1 MSTANIRTQTPV
13 VPWWLVLVEGIA
25 ALIVGILLITV
36 PARSVL
42 ILVQFLGIYWL
53 ITGVLA
59 IVSIFIDSSQW
70 GWKLISGVLGIA
82 AGFVIIQHPL
92 WSTIIIPTMLILVIA
107 ALGVITGISLLPLA
121 FRGGGWGTGILGVLS
136 VILSVVLFFNPFIAV
151 VALPLVLGAFA
162 IVGGISA
169 IVSSFSLRRAP
180 AMQARGAS

>member
-36 PARSVL
+36 PARSV
-42 ILVQFLGIYWL
+42 
-53 ITGVLA
+53 
-59 IVSIFIDSSQW
+59 
-70 GWKLISGVLGIA
+70 LISGVLGIA